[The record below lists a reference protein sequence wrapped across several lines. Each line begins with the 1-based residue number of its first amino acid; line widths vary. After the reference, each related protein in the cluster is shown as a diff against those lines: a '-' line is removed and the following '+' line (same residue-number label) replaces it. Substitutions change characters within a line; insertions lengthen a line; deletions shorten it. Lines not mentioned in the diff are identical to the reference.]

1 MKNNLVFIWE
11 SFLNIFDSRVP
22 VTKVANPE
30 DLVISNAPLKNI
42 KKGINK
48 VYMQVY
54 AAENK
59 N

>member
-1 MKNNLVFIWE
+1 MKTKFVTLWE
-11 SFLNIFDSRVP
+11 SLLDIFDSRVS
-22 VTKVANPE
+22 VTQLAKPE

-48 VYMQVY
+48 VYRQVY

-59 N
+59 K

>member
-1 MKNNLVFIWE
+1 MKTNLVILWE
-11 SFLNIFDSRVP
+11 SFLDIFDTRVS
-22 VTKVANPE
+22 VTQLAKPE
-30 DLVISNAPLKNI
+30 DLIISNAPLKNI

-48 VYMQVY
+48 VYTQVY